1 MRLLKLLIAVSLCLI
16 LSVSVFAHPGGTDS
30 SGGHYNRSTGEYH
43 YHHGYS
49 AHQHYDKDGDGILDC
64 PYDFDDKT
72 GSSSGSSSSSNNS
85 SKSSVKPTVETEP
98 SKDESSSSE
107 EIWKKREI
115 KNFWYPI
122 IGCFAL
128 YAIILVAD
136 EIKWR
141 IKK

>member
-43 YHHGYS
+43 YHHGHS

-72 GSSSGSSSSSNNS
+72 GSSSGSSSSS
-85 SKSSVKPTVETEP
+85 KSNTKPTVETKPKE
-98 SKDESSSSE
+98 ETTSSGKSE
-107 EIWKKREI
+107 KKRTIKDYLYLIGALLVVEGAIWGYIEI
-115 KNFWYPI
+115 KY
-122 IGCFAL
+122 
-128 YAIILVAD
+128 
-136 EIKWR
+136 K
-141 IKK
+141 